1 MFADDINVLITAT
14 DGDTLQKKVDQVM
27 IDIESW
33 FHRNDLITNVK
44 KNWLCHFNIDQKSFQ
59 LDLLLC

>member
-33 FHRNDLITNVK
+33 FNRNDLIINVK
-44 KNWLCHFNIDQKSFQ
+44 KNTGYVISI
-59 LDLLLC
+59 